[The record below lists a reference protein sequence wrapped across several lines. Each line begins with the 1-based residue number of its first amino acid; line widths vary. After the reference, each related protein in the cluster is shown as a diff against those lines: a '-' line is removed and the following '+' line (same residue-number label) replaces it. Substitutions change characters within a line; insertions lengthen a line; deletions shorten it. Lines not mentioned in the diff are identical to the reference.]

1 MDEGDPKK
9 FIEELNKEKDLIIDN
24 IKKLEESIKDNETKY
39 LQDTVNGGNIL
50 RGWEHIFTTKS
61 TKNYMGNQPKKT
73 HISNAERL
81 FSQTFEVDK
90 NFDDLINDNDKH
102 HHHISQSVSVHTS
115 NTNLKLEENSNK
127 HIVGNVNINNI
138 NVNGNNNNN
147 KTTNHKKKMVGIKRK
162 RNINN
167 SESNSNDKQESQK
180 NS

>member
-9 FIEELNKEKDLIIDN
+9 FIEELYKEKDLIIEN
-24 IKKLEESIKDNETKY
+24 IKKLEESIKDSETKY

-81 FSQTFEVDK
+81 FSQTFEFEK
-90 NFDDLINDNDKH
+90 NIDDLINDTDKH

-115 NTNLKLEENSNK
+115 NTNLKLEESSNK
-127 HIVGNVNINNI
+127 HLVANVNINNI
-138 NVNGNNNNN
+138 NVNGNTNN
-147 KTTNHKKKMVGIKRK
+147 KTIKKKKKMIGIKHK
-162 RNINN
+162 RNMAN
-167 SESNSNDKQESQK
+167 SDSNSNDKQENQK

>member
-9 FIEELNKEKDLIIDN
+9 FIEELYKEKDLIIEN
-24 IKKLEESIKDNETKY
+24 IKKLEESIKDSETKY

-81 FSQTFEVDK
+81 FSQTFEFEK
-90 NFDDLINDNDKH
+90 NIDDLINDTDKH

-115 NTNLKLEENSNK
+115 NTNLKLEESSNK
-127 HIVGNVNINNI
+127 HLVANVNINNI
-138 NVNGNNNNN
+138 NVNGNTNN
-147 KTTNHKKKMVGIKRK
+147 KTMNRKRKMIGIKHK
-162 RNINN
+162 RNIAN
-167 SESNSNDKQESQK
+167 SDSNPNDKQENQK

>member
-9 FIEELNKEKDLIIDN
+9 FIEELYKEKDLIIEN
-24 IKKLEESIKDNETKY
+24 IKKLEESIKDSETKY

-81 FSQTFEVDK
+81 FSQTFEFEK
-90 NFDDLINDNDKH
+90 NIDDLINDTDKH

-115 NTNLKLEENSNK
+115 NTNLKLEESSNK
-127 HIVGNVNINNI
+127 HLVANVNINNI
-138 NVNGNNNNN
+138 NVNGNTNN
-147 KTTNHKKKMVGIKRK
+147 KTMNRKRKMIGIKHK
-162 RNINN
+162 RNIAN
-167 SESNSNDKQESQK
+167 SDSNSNDKQENQK

>member
-9 FIEELNKEKDLIIDN
+9 FIEELYKEKDLIIEN
-24 IKKLEESIKDNETKY
+24 IKKLEESIKDSETKY
-39 LQDTVNGGNIL
+39 LQDTANGGNIL

-81 FSQTFEVDK
+81 FSQTFEFEK
-90 NFDDLINDNDKH
+90 NIDDLINDTDKH

-115 NTNLKLEENSNK
+115 NTNLKLEESSNK
-127 HIVGNVNINNI
+127 HLVANVNINNI
-138 NVNGNNNNN
+138 NVNGNTNN
-147 KTTNHKKKMVGIKRK
+147 KTMNRKRKMIGIKHK
-162 RNINN
+162 RNIAN
-167 SESNSNDKQESQK
+167 SDSNSNDKQENQK

>member
-9 FIEELNKEKDLIIDN
+9 FIEELNKEKDFIIDK

-127 HIVGNVNINNI
+127 HVVGNVNINNI
-138 NVNGNNNNN
+138 NVNGNNNI

>member
-9 FIEELNKEKDLIIDN
+9 FIEELYKEKDLIIEN

-81 FSQTFEVDK
+81 FSQTFEFEK
-90 NFDDLINDNDKH
+90 NIEDLINDTDKH

-115 NTNLKLEENSNK
+115 NTNLKLEESSNK
-127 HIVGNVNINNI
+127 HAVANVNINNI
-138 NVNGNNNNN
+138 NVNGNTNN
-147 KTTNHKKKMVGIKRK
+147 KTMNRKRKMIGIKHK
-162 RNINN
+162 RNIAN
-167 SESNSNDKQESQK
+167 SDSNSNDKQENQK

>member
-9 FIEELNKEKDLIIDN
+9 FIEELYKEKDLIIEN
-24 IKKLEESIKDNETKY
+24 IKKLEESIKDSETKY

-81 FSQTFEVDK
+81 FSQTFEFEK
-90 NFDDLINDNDKH
+90 NIDDLINDTDKH

-115 NTNLKLEENSNK
+115 NTNLKLEESSNK
-127 HIVGNVNINNI
+127 HLVANVNINNI
-138 NVNGNNNNN
+138 NVNGNTNN
-147 KTTNHKKKMVGIKRK
+147 KTINRKRKMIGIKHK
-162 RNINN
+162 RNIAN
-167 SESNSNDKQESQK
+167 SDSNSNDKQENQK

>member
-9 FIEELNKEKDLIIDN
+9 FIEELYKEKDLIIEN
-24 IKKLEESIKDNETKY
+24 IKKLEESIKDSETKY

-81 FSQTFEVDK
+81 FSQTFEFEK
-90 NFDDLINDNDKH
+90 NIDDLINDTDKH

-115 NTNLKLEENSNK
+115 NTNLKLEESSNK
-127 HIVGNVNINNI
+127 HAVANVNINNI
-138 NVNGNNNNN
+138 NVNGNTNN
-147 KTTNHKKKMVGIKRK
+147 KTMNRKRKMIGIKHK
-162 RNINN
+162 RNIAN
-167 SESNSNDKQESQK
+167 SDSNSNDKQENQK

>member
-9 FIEELNKEKDLIIDN
+9 FIEELYKEKDLIIEN
-24 IKKLEESIKDNETKY
+24 IKKLEESIKDSETKY

-81 FSQTFEVDK
+81 FSQTFEFEK
-90 NFDDLINDNDKH
+90 NIEDLINDTDKH

-115 NTNLKLEENSNK
+115 NTNLKLEESSNK
-127 HIVGNVNINNI
+127 HAVANVNINNI
-138 NVNGNNNNN
+138 NVNGNTNN
-147 KTTNHKKKMVGIKRK
+147 KTINRKKKMIGIKHK
-162 RNINN
+162 RNMVN
-167 SESNSNDKQESQK
+167 SDSNSNDKQENQK

>member
-9 FIEELNKEKDLIIDN
+9 FIEELYKEKDLIIEN
-24 IKKLEESIKDNETKY
+24 IKKLEESIKDSETKY

-81 FSQTFEVDK
+81 FSQTFEFEK
-90 NFDDLINDNDKH
+90 NIDDLINDTDKH

-115 NTNLKLEENSNK
+115 NTNLKLEESSNK
-127 HIVGNVNINNI
+127 HLVTNVNINNI
-138 NVNGNNNNN
+138 NVNGNTNN
-147 KTTNHKKKMVGIKRK
+147 KTMNRKRKMIGIKHK
-162 RNINN
+162 RNIAN
-167 SESNSNDKQESQK
+167 SDTNSNDKQENQK

>member
-9 FIEELNKEKDLIIDN
+9 FIEELYKEKDLIIEN
-24 IKKLEESIKDNETKY
+24 IKKLEESIKDSETKY

-81 FSQTFEVDK
+81 FSQTFEFEK
-90 NFDDLINDNDKH
+90 NIDDLINDTDKH

-115 NTNLKLEENSNK
+115 NTNLKLEESSNK
-127 HIVGNVNINNI
+127 HLVANVNINNI
-138 NVNGNNNNN
+138 NVNGNTNN
-147 KTTNHKKKMVGIKRK
+147 KTINRKKKMIGIKHK
-162 RNINN
+162 RNMAN
-167 SESNSNDKQESQK
+167 SDSNSNDKQENQK